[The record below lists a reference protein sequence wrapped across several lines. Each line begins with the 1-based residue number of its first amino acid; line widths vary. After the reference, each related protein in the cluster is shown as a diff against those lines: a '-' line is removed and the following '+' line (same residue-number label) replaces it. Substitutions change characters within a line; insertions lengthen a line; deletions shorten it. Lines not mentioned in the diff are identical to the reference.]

1 MFFDFNCSALDLC
14 DEPVTIEVLNS
25 RKIRSDSLIGAFKFD
40 LGLVYES
47 TGTADLYTAIMTAH
61 LFISNI
67 PFLLF
72 SSSILIWTDLSIL
85 FNYFV
90 QYPMQYCTI
99 TVFLHTII
107 IFIKLLV

>member
-47 TGTADLYTAIMTAH
+47 QGGWKFREKIVR
-61 LFISNI
+61 
-67 PFLLF
+67 LLT
-72 SSSILIWTDLSIL
+72 WPDT
-85 FNYFV
+85 
-90 QYPMQYCTI
+90 
-99 TVFLHTII
+99 
-107 IFIKLLV
+107 